1 MTGLFFRHFWLL
13 LYGDAAGHAGMDAA
27 VEGKGTCLGK
37 GVGKFA
43 ALVNRAA
50 VKQLGIR
57 SDSVLNSVIVDPG
70 HCGSNRD
77 LGGGRREGHIL
88 EGDSVL

>member
-1 MTGLFFRHFWLL
+1 MRFLVLV
-13 LYGDAAGHAGMDAA
+13 YGDAAGHAGMDAA

-43 ALVNRAA
+43 ARVNRAA

-70 HCGSNRD
+70 HRGTNCN
-77 LGGGRREGHIL
+77 LQGRRRKGHIL